1 MTQIWT
7 NIEAVMKEKQVTA
20 YRLVQVIGIHKTSI
34 YRLKNGETKHP
45 RYKLICQIADALG
58 VPTEDFRIDV

>member
-1 MTQIWT
+1 M
-7 NIEAVMKEKQVTA
+7 
-20 YRLVQVIGIHKTSI
+20 GIHKTSI